1 MTDRSGFS
9 PQNSSRKSALVSV
22 VITLIG
28 LVLSIII
35 SLFITGSANTLWA
48 LVIMFAVIAFV
59 VTFARL
65 EWGVAAMI
73 FLLYTQAYI
82 IVGERYG
89 VTNVV
94 QGLIMLLSLSMGT
107 RWIVY
112 SDEFPQGWMHASFL
126 IFFYCFVTLAS
137 VLFAEN
143 SEVAMPVAVET
154 LKSGTIALII
164 AMALKNASSFRMA
177 IWVLLLAGI
186 FLGTLS
192 VIQFAT
198 STYDKDYGGYA
209 LAAVQNISGETND
222 YRLGG
227 PVGDPNFFAQMMLVV
242 VPLALDRLWNEKRSI
257 FQILAGWALG
267 VCTFTVLLTYSRGGF
282 LAMAVVVIAM
292 VAIFH
297 RGQLRY
303 LLAVVVVGLF
313 LFNILPSRFTERI
326 GTLAELL
333 PSSSSTGGVAK
344 DYSFRGRTSEAIVAF
359 RMFADHPILGVGLG
373 NYPVLYQKY
382 SQRLGMDFRS
392 EDRHAHSLYLE
403 VAAETGLLGLFSFA
417 LLLWGVFR
425 SVRKAQHALSKK
437 DLASVSTMIVAFA
450 FGFIGYLTSALFI
463 HSAYPRNFW
472 LLVGIALAIPR
483 VAETEIEI
491 VESTKLIQFRLE

>member
-1 MTDRSGFS
+1 
-9 PQNSSRKSALVSV
+9 
-22 VITLIG
+22 
-28 LVLSIII
+28 
-35 SLFITGSANTLWA
+35 
-48 LVIMFAVIAFV
+48 
-59 VTFARL
+59 
-65 EWGVAAMI
+65 
-73 FLLYTQAYI
+73 
-82 IVGERYG
+82 
-89 VTNVV
+89 
-94 QGLIMLLSLSMGT
+94 
-107 RWIVY
+107 
-112 SDEFPQGWMHASFL
+112 
-126 IFFYCFVTLAS
+126 
-137 VLFAEN
+137 
-143 SEVAMPVAVET
+143 
-154 LKSGTIALII
+154 
-164 AMALKNASSFRMA
+164 
-177 IWVLLLAGI
+177 
-186 FLGTLS
+186 
-192 VIQFAT
+192 
-198 STYDKDYGGYA
+198 
-209 LAAVQNISGETND
+209 
-222 YRLGG
+222 
-227 PVGDPNFFAQMMLVV
+227 
-242 VPLALDRLWNEKRSI
+242 LWNEKRSI